1 MKTPVHGSV
10 NAPPGVTLTP
20 WPPFCGA
27 GALDWAQPA
36 TRLANRQRQHRNTG
50 TDQLHLAQAKHH
62 LSKLCKIQHTDV
74 GSAWLRPITPSSLGP
89 AQHLRRGS
97 SRKTRRAIP
106 VTLPVYITRNTA
118 SRLFHALRVVPPT
131 RERLVH
137 YLLHDSPVNGDG
149 SYREEQLI
157 PKPTAGGFCRSW
169 TL

>member
-1 MKTPVHGSV
+1 MIHPSGVFHFRLQHLDVHSAPGPMATQVRSIVKTPTRGSV
-10 NAPPGVTLTP
+10 KAPPSVTLTP
-20 WPPFCGA
+20 C
-27 GALDWAQPA
+27 
-36 TRLANRQRQHRNTG
+36 
-50 TDQLHLAQAKHH
+50 
-62 LSKLCKIQHTDV
+62 KLCKIQHTDV

-97 SRKTRRAIP
+97 SRKTRRVIP

-157 PKPTAGGFCRSW
+157 PKPTTGGFCRSW